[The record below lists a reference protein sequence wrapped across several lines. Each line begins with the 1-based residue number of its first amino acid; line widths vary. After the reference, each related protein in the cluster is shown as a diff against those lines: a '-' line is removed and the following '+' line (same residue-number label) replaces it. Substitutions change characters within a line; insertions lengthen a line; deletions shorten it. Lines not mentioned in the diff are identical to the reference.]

1 MAEQAITRADFNKGI
16 SPLRIE
22 QTMELTDKIETSQ
35 IGAPFIGV
43 NRHRIG
49 VDGEGVTTL
58 AAFHGCPLRCRYCL
72 NPSCLDTDA
81 RVRRFTPES
90 LYQELLIDDLY
101 FVATSG
107 GVCFGGGE
115 PLLRPEFIRQFHA
128 LCVDRWKLT
137 LETSLNV
144 PLKSLQ
150 TVATLVNDFI
160 IDIKDANDEI
170 YAAYTGKSNAQVW
183 ENLQWLSENYDHEHV
198 ILRVPLIPEFN
209 TEEDV
214 ERSVERL
221 QELGFEKFDRFT
233 YKVK

>member
-1 MAEQAITRADFNKGI
+1 MQISENEQLQEDI
-16 SPLRIE
+16 
-22 QTMELTDKIETSQ
+22 
-35 IGAPFIGV
+35 PFIGV
-43 NRHRIG
+43 IRHRIG

-72 NPSCLDTDA
+72 NPNCLDA
-81 RVRRFTPES
+81 KAHVYRFSPTT
-90 LYQELLIDDLY
+90 LYQQLLIDNLY
-101 FVATSG
+101 FIATGG

-115 PLLRPEFIRQFHA
+115 PLLRPEFIRQFHN
-128 LCVDRWKLT
+128 LCADRWKIT

-150 TVATLVNDFI
+150 TVASLVNDFI

-170 YAAYTGKSNAQVW
+170 YTAYTGKSNAQVW
-183 ENLQWLSENYDHEHV
+183 ENLQWLSTNYDRDHV
-198 ILRVPLIPEFN
+198 ILRVPLIPKFN

-221 QELGFEKFDRFT
+221 QTLGFGKFDRFT
-233 YKVK
+233 YRVNRI

>member
-1 MAEQAITRADFNKGI
+1 MQKTFYQPKSSNGD
-16 SPLRIE
+16 
-22 QTMELTDKIETSQ
+22 
-35 IGAPFIGV
+35 APFIGV
-43 NRHRIG
+43 IRHRIG

-72 NPSCLDTDA
+72 NPSCLDADA
-81 RVRRFTPES
+81 RVRRFMPET

-101 FVATSG
+101 FVATGG

-128 LCVDRWKLT
+128 LCADRWKIT

-150 TVATLVNDFI
+150 TVAPLVNDFI
-160 IDIKDANDEI
+160 IDIKDANDVI
-170 YAAYTGKSNAQVW
+170 YKAYTGKSNSQVW
-183 ENLQWLSENYDHEHV
+183 ENLAWLASNYDREHV

-209 TEEDV
+209 TEEDR

-221 QELGFEKFDRFT
+221 QGLGFGNFDRFM
-233 YKVK
+233 YRVK

>member
-1 MAEQAITRADFNKGI
+1 MQKTFYQPKSSNGD
-16 SPLRIE
+16 
-22 QTMELTDKIETSQ
+22 
-35 IGAPFIGV
+35 APFIGV
-43 NRHRIG
+43 IRHRIG

-72 NPSCLDTDA
+72 NPSCLYADA
-81 RVRRFTPES
+81 RVRRFMPET

-101 FVATSG
+101 FVATGG

-115 PLLRPEFIRQFHA
+115 PLLRPEFIRQFHN
-128 LCVDRWKLT
+128 LCTDRWKIT

-144 PLKSLQ
+144 PLPSLQ
-150 TVATLVNDFI
+150 TVAPLVNDFI

-170 YAAYTGKSNAQVW
+170 YTAYTGKSNTQVW
-183 ENLQWLSENYDHEHV
+183 ENLSWLAANYDREHI

-209 TEEDV
+209 TEKDV

-221 QELGFEKFDRFT
+221 QELGFGKFDRFT
-233 YKVK
+233 YRVK

>member
-1 MAEQAITRADFNKGI
+1 M
-16 SPLRIE
+16 
-22 QTMELTDKIETSQ
+22 MEKNELSNE
-35 IGAPFIGV
+35 APFIGV

-72 NPSCLDTDA
+72 NPSCLDADA
-81 RVRRFTPES
+81 RVRQFTPES
-90 LYQELLIDDLY
+90 LYQELLIDNLY
-101 FVATSG
+101 FIATGG

-115 PLLRPEFIRQFHA
+115 PLLRPKFIRQFHA
-128 LCVDRWKLT
+128 LCADRWKIT

-150 TVATLVNDFI
+150 TVAPLVNDFI

-170 YAAYTGKSNAQVW
+170 YTAYTGKSNAQVW
-183 ENLQWLSENYDHEHV
+183 ENLKWLSENYDREHV
-198 ILRVPLIPEFN
+198 ILRAPLIPGFN
-209 TEEDV
+209 TKKDV

>member
-1 MAEQAITRADFNKGI
+1 MQK
-16 SPLRIE
+16 PLN
-22 QTMELTDKIETSQ
+22 QPKSSNGET
-35 IGAPFIGV
+35 PFIGV

-72 NPSCLDTDA
+72 NPSCLDAYA
-81 RVRRFTPES
+81 RVRWFTPET

-101 FVATSG
+101 FVATGG

-115 PLLRPEFIRQFHA
+115 PLLRPEFIYQFHA
-128 LCVDRWKLT
+128 LCAGRWKIT

-150 TVATLVNDFI
+150 TVAPLVNDFI
-160 IDIKDANDEI
+160 IDIKDANDES
-170 YAAYTGKSNAQVW
+170 YMAYTGKSNAQVW
-183 ENLQWLSENYDHEHV
+183 ENLAWLAANYDHQHV
-198 ILRVPLIPEFN
+198 FLRVPLIPEFN
-209 TEEDV
+209 TDEDR

-221 QELGFEKFDRFT
+221 SKLGFEKFDRFSYRVT
-233 YKVK
+233 R

>member
-1 MAEQAITRADFNKGI
+1 MPE
-16 SPLRIE
+16 
-22 QTMELTDKIETSQ
+22 TDILNETSE
-35 IGAPFIGV
+35 GGVPFIGV

-72 NPSCLDTDA
+72 NPSCLDIDA

-101 FVATSG
+101 FVATGG

-128 LCVDRWKLT
+128 LCAGRWKIT

-150 TVATLVNDFI
+150 TVAPLVNDFI
-160 IDIKDANDEI
+160 IDIKDTNDEI
-170 YAAYTGKSNAQVW
+170 YKAYTRESNAKVW
-183 ENLQWLSENYDHEHV
+183 KNLQWLSENYDREHV
-198 ILRVPLIPEFN
+198 IIRVPLIPEFN

-221 QELGFEKFDRFT
+221 QTLGFGKFDRFT
-233 YKVK
+233 YRVK

>member
-1 MAEQAITRADFNKGI
+1 MTVITSHPN
-16 SPLRIE
+16 
-22 QTMELTDKIETSQ
+22 ELSGGGT
-35 IGAPFIGV
+35 PFIGV

-72 NPSCLDTDA
+72 NPSCLDADA
-81 RVRRFTPES
+81 RVHEFTPQS
-90 LYQELLIDDLY
+90 LYQQLRIDDLY
-101 FVATSG
+101 FVATGG

-115 PLLRPEFIRQFHA
+115 PFHA
-128 LCVDRWKLT
+128 LCAGRWKIT

-150 TVATLVNDFI
+150 TVAPLVNDFI

-170 YAAYTGKSNAQVW
+170 YKAYTGKSNAQVW
-183 ENLQWLSENYDHEHV
+183 ENLAWLAANYDREHV
-198 ILRVPLIPEFN
+198 FLRVPLIPEFN
-209 TEEDV
+209 TEEDR

-221 QELGFEKFDRFT
+221 SRLGFGNFDRFT
-233 YKVK
+233 YRVTTL

>member
-1 MAEQAITRADFNKGI
+1 MNEINEI
-16 SPLRIE
+16 SPMRN
-22 QTMELTDKIETSQ
+22 D
-35 IGAPFIGV
+35 APFIGV

-58 AAFHGCPLRCRYCL
+58 AAFHGCPLHCRYCL
-72 NPSCLDTDA
+72 NPSCLDTTA
-81 RVRRFTPES
+81 RVHRFTPES
-90 LYQELLIDDLY
+90 LYQQLQIDDLY

-115 PLLRPEFIRQFHA
+115 PLLHPEFIRQFHT
-128 LCVDRWKLT
+128 LCAGRWKIT

-144 PLKSLQ
+144 PLSSLQ
-150 TVATLVNDFI
+150 TVTPLVNDFI

-170 YAAYTGKSNAQVW
+170 YMAYTGKSNAQVW
-183 ENLQWLSENYDHEHV
+183 ENLAWLAANYDREHV

-209 TEEDV
+209 TDEDR

-221 QELGFEKFDRFT
+221 SKLGFGRFDRFSYRVT
-233 YKVK
+233 Q

>member
-1 MAEQAITRADFNKGI
+1 MRND
-16 SPLRIE
+16 
-22 QTMELTDKIETSQ
+22 
-35 IGAPFIGV
+35 APFIGV

-58 AAFHGCPLRCRYCL
+58 AAFHDCPLHCRYCL
-72 NPSCLDTDA
+72 NPSCLDTTA
-81 RVRRFTPES
+81 RVHRFTPES
-90 LYQELLIDDLY
+90 LYQQLQIDDLY

-115 PLLRPEFIRQFHA
+115 PLLHPEFIRQFHA
-128 LCVDRWKLT
+128 LCADRWKIT

-144 PLKSLQ
+144 PLSSLQ
-150 TVATLVNDFI
+150 TVTPLVNDFI

-170 YAAYTGKSNAQVW
+170 YMAYTGKSNAQVW
-183 ENLQWLSENYDHEHV
+183 ENLAWLAANYDREHV

-209 TEEDV
+209 TDEDR

-221 QELGFEKFDRFT
+221 SKLGFGKFDRFSYRVT
-233 YKVK
+233 R

>member
-1 MAEQAITRADFNKGI
+1 MAGDGNK
-16 SPLRIE
+16 
-22 QTMELTDKIETSQ
+22 KETS
-35 IGAPFIGV
+35 GGGVPFIGV

-58 AAFHGCPLRCRYCL
+58 AAFHGCPLHCRYCL
-72 NPSCLDTDA
+72 NPSCLDANA
-81 RVRRFTPES
+81 RVRRFTPET

-101 FVATSG
+101 FVATGG

-128 LCVDRWKLT
+128 LCAGRWKIT
-137 LETSLNV
+137 IETSLNV

-150 TVATLVNDFI
+150 TVASLTNDFI
-160 IDIKDANDEI
+160 VDIKDANDKI
-170 YAAYTGKSNAQVW
+170 YSAYTGKSNSPVW
-183 ENLQWLSENYDHEHV
+183 ENLSWLAANYDRAHV

-214 ERSVERL
+214 ERSMEQL
-221 QELGFEKFDRFT
+221 QKLGFSQFDKFT
-233 YKVK
+233 YKVNRQ

>member
-1 MAEQAITRADFNKGI
+1 MPE
-16 SPLRIE
+16 
-22 QTMELTDKIETSQ
+22 TDILNETSE
-35 IGAPFIGV
+35 GGVPFIGV

-72 NPSCLDTDA
+72 NPSCLDIDA
-81 RVRRFTPES
+81 RVRRFTPET

-101 FVATSG
+101 FVATGG

-128 LCVDRWKLT
+128 LCTDRWKIT

-150 TVATLVNDFI
+150 TVAPLVNDFI

-170 YAAYTGKSNAQVW
+170 YTSYTGKSNAQVW
-183 ENLQWLSENYDHEHV
+183 ENLKWLSENYDREHV

-209 TEEDV
+209 TEEDR

-221 QELGFEKFDRFT
+221 QGLGLGKFDRFT
-233 YKVK
+233 YRVK

>member
-1 MAEQAITRADFNKGI
+1 MQISENEQLQEDI
-16 SPLRIE
+16 
-22 QTMELTDKIETSQ
+22 
-35 IGAPFIGV
+35 PFIGV
-43 NRHRIG
+43 IRHRIG

-72 NPSCLDTDA
+72 NPNCLDA
-81 RVRRFTPES
+81 KAHVYRFSPTT
-90 LYQELLIDDLY
+90 LYQQLLIDNLY
-101 FVATSG
+101 FIATGG

-115 PLLRPEFIRQFHA
+115 PLLRPEFIRQFHN
-128 LCVDRWKLT
+128 LCADRWKIT

-150 TVATLVNDFI
+150 TVASLVNDFI

-170 YAAYTGKSNAQVW
+170 YTAYTGKSNAQVW
-183 ENLQWLSENYDHEHV
+183 ENLQWLSTNYDRDHV
-198 ILRVPLIPEFN
+198 ILRVPLIPKFN

-221 QELGFEKFDRFT
+221 QTLGFGKFDRFR
-233 YKVK
+233 YKVTR